1 MGSLM
6 HEFRNQDIEI
16 QTDVGAGGRVSI
28 FRGNFQILEQ
38 VKVSV
43 LKLWDLLPVGEL
55 IPESQK

>member
-1 MGSLM
+1 MNSLM

-16 QTDVGAGGRVSI
+16 QTDAGVGGRVSI
-28 FRGNFQILEQ
+28 FKDNFQILEQ

-43 LKLWDLLPVGEL
+43 LKLWDLLTVGEL

>member
-16 QTDVGAGGRVSI
+16 QTDVGTGGRVSI
-28 FRGNFQILEQ
+28 FKGNFQILEQ

>member
-16 QTDVGAGGRVSI
+16 QTDVGDGGRVSI
-28 FRGNFQILEQ
+28 FKGNFQILEQ

-43 LKLWDLLPVGEL
+43 LKLWDLLHVGEL

>member
-16 QTDVGAGGRVSI
+16 QTDVGDGGRVSI
-28 FRGNFQILEQ
+28 FKGNFQILEQ